1 MRRDKYA
8 VALPGFL
15 LGLGKGF
22 LERYAAME
30 NHIVIAANRDPE
42 HPTSK
47 ALKDLPTGNG
57 SRIIVVKLDASVES
71 DAAAAIQKLVSTQEI
86 DHLDIVIA
94 NAGIAYMYPTVS
106 ELKTSDL
113 LAHMT
118 PNVFG
123 LVWLFQAT
131 RPLLKRSPNPKWVT
145 MGSGAAW
152 LENMIPAP
160 NAAYAPTKTMAHWI
174 TKRIDG
180 EETWLTAIV
189 ADPGWV
195 QTDMGNTSAR
205 FFGFQEAPDGIE
217 RSCNGIVKVIDV
229 AGKETHGGKMWS
241 YEGKQRAW

>member
-1 MRRDKYA
+1 MSHTTVLITGANR
-8 VALPGFL
+8 
-15 LGLGKGF
+15 GLGKGI
-22 LERYAAME
+22 LERYAARE

-42 HPTSK
+42 HPTSNL
-47 ALKDLPTGNG
+47 LKDLQTGQG
-57 SRIIVVKLDASVES
+57 SRVIVVKLDASVES
-71 DAAAAIQKLVSTQEI
+71 DAASAVQKLLSIHEI

-94 NAGIAYMYPTVS
+94 NAGIAYVYPTVS

-118 PNVFG
+118 TNVFG

-131 RPLLKRSPNPKWVT
+131 KPLLQKSANPKWVT

-160 NAAYAPTKTMAHWI
+160 NAAYAPTKVTAHWI

-180 EETWLTAIV
+180 EEVWLTAIV

-205 FFGFQEAPDGIE
+205 FFGFQEAPDGIDK
-217 RSCNGIVKVIDV
+217 SCEGIVKVIDV
-229 AGKETHGGKMWS
+229 AAKQTHGGKMWS
-241 YEGKQRAW
+241 YEGKQQAW